1 MSGGARALALAFVL
15 VACARGTGNVDS
27 GVQGTVLLGPQCPV
41 VIEGSPCPDLPTA
54 AEVRASDIATTRSG
68 DDGRFRLPLPPGRFT
83 LVAESLIQNGGLP
96 AGKPLDVEVR
106 AHAFSEV
113 TLLLDTGLR

>member
-54 AEVRASDIATTRSG
+54 AEVRASDGETGQTIA
-68 DDGRFRLPLPPGRFT
+68 
-83 LVAESLIQNGGLP
+83 
-96 AGKPLDVEVR
+96 
-106 AHAFSEV
+106 
-113 TLLLDTGLR
+113 